1 MVIYT
6 CISGR
11 RIKFWGLYEG
21 YYEIYSFSLL
31 NRQYQ
36 VHIFIN
42 KKIVTLRMS
51 VFLPNYLLPY
61 AKVVM
66 RVGSMRAALIQTQ
79 EADSEVSHTTK
90 AQFLFWCLGHCLHC
104 SNCQTSTHKPKLVA
118 QSLYESKA
126 CTSLLQAKT
135 LAHNSVFSTG
145 LASGPAQASWA
156 RARQNSQPEVALLT
170 TL

>member
-42 KKIVTLRMS
+42 KKIVTLMMS

-66 RVGSMRAALIQTQ
+66 RVAAWERPLYRLKRQIQRSPTPQ
-79 EADSEVSHTTK
+79 RHSFFSDVWATLFTAATVKQAHT
-90 AQFLFWCLGHCLHC
+90 
-104 SNCQTSTHKPKLVA
+104 N
-118 QSLYESKA
+118 QS
-126 CTSLLQAKT
+126 
-135 LAHNSVFSTG
+135 
-145 LASGPAQASWA
+145 W
-156 RARQNSQPEVALLT
+156 
-170 TL
+170 